1 MIDAKEE
8 IIKSLVLSIRD
19 NPELDILNENDI
31 RNIIGVL
38 INNQFDNDLKR
49 TQNQTKAVIE
59 ITKPINIIYFEILF
73 TLLSPGF

>member
-1 MIDAKEE
+1 MIRLIDAKEE

-59 ITKPINIIYFEILF
+59 NILF
-73 TLLSPGF
+73 RLMERFS

>member
-1 MIDAKEE
+1 VIRLIDAKEE

-59 ITKPINIIYFEILF
+59 NILF
-73 TLLSPGF
+73 RLMERFS

>member
-31 RNIIGVL
+31 RNIIAVL

-59 ITKPINIIYFEILF
+59 NILF
-73 TLLSPGF
+73 RLMERFS